1 MVTSYTRKPDGSYEV
16 NSDKKQ
22 ITVEPAVELPALLR
36 RVRKAWH
43 KFEGTLRSSLADAIT
58 LGKELLALKES
69 TEHGQFGRHFSD
81 HVAPVEG
88 ALPFTKRWAQK
99 LMVMADNPVIE
110 AAKANHDSPLPS
122 DLNTV
127 YELATMTAPALEA
140 AIEAGKVTPATTRA
154 EAKEIKRDTQPSKPP
169 VSDDQQQRARK
180 QRSERD
186 VLEDAAQAIEE
197 AIGTALLAYPDLRS
211 ALATRLR
218 LIEKGLRND
227 D

>member
-1 MVTSYTRKPDGSYEV
+1 MVISYTRKPDGSYQV
-16 NSDKKQ
+16 DSDKKQ
-22 ITVEPAVELPALLR
+22 IIVQPSAEVPALLR
-36 RVRKAWH
+36 RVRKAWD
-43 KFEGTLRSSLADAIT
+43 KLEGSLRSSLADAIFV
-58 LGKELLALKES
+58 GKELLALKEKI
-69 TEHGQFGRHFSD
+69 EHGQFGRHFSD
-81 HVAPVEG
+81 HPDRVAG
-88 ALPFTKRWAQK
+88 ALPITWSWAGR
-99 LMVMADNPVIE
+99 LMKIAGNE
-110 AAKANHDSPLPS
+110 ALSNSAHEQNLPT

-154 EAKEIKRDTQPSKPP
+154 EAKEIKKAAEPKRLQVTAEEAEPRPK
-169 VSDDQQQRARK
+169 K

-197 AIGTALLAYPDLRS
+197 AIGTALLAYPNLRS

-218 LIEKGLRND
+218 MIEKGLRND

>member
-1 MVTSYTRKPDGSYEV
+1 MVTSYTRKPDGSYQV
-16 NSDKKQ
+16 DSDKKQ
-22 ITVEPAVELPALLR
+22 ITVEPEVELPALLR

-81 HVAPVEG
+81 HAEPVEG
-88 ALPFTKRWAQK
+88 ALPFTSSWAGR
-99 LMVMADNPVIE
+99 LMKIAGNQVLANPAHVQDLPAD
-110 AAKANHDSPLPS
+110 L
-122 DLNTV
+122 LTV

-140 AIEAGKVTPATTRA
+140 AIDAGKVTPATTRA
-154 EAKEIKRDTQPSKPP
+154 EAKQIKREAQPSKPP
-169 VSDDQQQRARK
+169 ASDDEQQRARK

-197 AIGTALLAYPDLRS
+197 AIGTALVAYPNLRS

-227 D
+227 E

>member
-1 MVTSYTRKPDGSYEV
+1 MVTSYTRKPDGSYQV
-16 NSDKKQ
+16 DSDKKQ
-22 ITVEPAVELPALLR
+22 ITVQPAAEVPALLR
-36 RVRKAWH
+36 RVRKAWDR
-43 KFEGTLRSSLADAIT
+43 FEGALRSSLADAIT

-81 HVAPVEG
+81 HAEPVEG
-88 ALPFTKRWAQK
+88 ALPFGW
-99 LMVMADNPVIE
+99 
-110 AAKANHDSPLPS
+110 AKANKLMRMASNQTLSNSVHARNLPA
-122 DLNTV
+122 DLDAV

-140 AIEAGKVTPATTRA
+140 AIEAGKVTPATTRT
-154 EAKEIKRDTQPSKPP
+154 EAKEIKKAADPNRVQVTAVEAEPRPK
-169 VSDDQQQRARK
+169 K

-186 VLEDAAQAIEE
+186 VLQDAAQAIEE
-197 AIGTALLAYPDLRS
+197 AIGTALLAYPNLRS

>member
-1 MVTSYTRKPDGSYEV
+1 MVISYTRKPDGSYQV
-16 NSDKKQ
+16 DSDKKQ
-22 ITVEPAVELPALLR
+22 SIVQPSAEVPALLR
-36 RVRKAWH
+36 RVRKAWDR
-43 KFEGTLRSSLADAIT
+43 FEGALRSSLADAIA

-81 HVAPVEG
+81 HAEPVEG
-88 ALPFTKRWAQK
+88 ALPFTRKWAHRI
-99 LMVMADNPVIE
+99 MTIAENPAIADV
-110 AAKANHDSPLPS
+110 HQGGHLPP

-154 EAKEIKRDTQPSKPP
+154 EAKEIKKAAEPKRLRVTAEEAEPRPK
-169 VSDDQQQRARK
+169 K

-197 AIGTALLAYPDLRS
+197 AIGTALLAYPNLRS

-218 LIEKGLRND
+218 MIEKGLRND

>member
-1 MVTSYTRKPDGSYEV
+1 V
-16 NSDKKQ
+16 
-22 ITVEPAVELPALLR
+22 R
-36 RVRKAWH
+36 RVRSAWE
-43 KFEGTLRSSLADAIT
+43 KFEGSLRSSLADGIT
-58 LGKELLALKES
+58 LGKELLALKEQ

-81 HVAPVEG
+81 HAEPVEG

-154 EAKEIKRDTQPSKPP
+154 EAKEIKKAAEPKRLQVTAEEAEPRPK
-169 VSDDQQQRARK
+169 K

-197 AIGTALLAYPDLRS
+197 AIGTALLAYPNLRS

>member
-1 MVTSYTRKPDGSYEV
+1 MVTTYTRQPSGDDNVS
-16 NSDKKQ
+16 NTKKQ
-22 ITVEPAVELPALLR
+22 RAVQSTIVR
-36 RVRKAWH
+36 RVRSAWE
-43 KFEGTLRSSLADAIT
+43 KFEGSLRSSLADGIT
-58 LGKELLALKES
+58 LGKELLALKEQ

-81 HVAPVEG
+81 HAEPVEESM
-88 ALPFTKRWAQK
+88 PFTSRWARK
-99 LMVMADNPVIE
+99 LMMMAENPAIE
-110 AAKANHDSPLPS
+110 ERSHGTDLPI
-122 DLNTV
+122 DLHAV

-154 EAKEIKRDTQPSKPP
+154 EAKEIKKAAEPKRLQVTAEEAEPRPK
-169 VSDDQQQRARK
+169 K

-197 AIGTALLAYPDLRS
+197 AIGTALLAYPNLRS

>member
-1 MVTSYTRKPDGSYEV
+1 MVTSYTRKPDGSYQV
-16 NSDKKQ
+16 DSDKKQ
-22 ITVEPAVELPALLR
+22 ITVQPAAEVPALLR
-36 RVRKAWH
+36 RVRKAWDR
-43 KFEGTLRSSLADAIT
+43 FEGALRSSLADAIT

-81 HVAPVEG
+81 HAEPVDG
-88 ALPFTKRWAQK
+88 ALPFNARWAQK
-99 LMVMADNPVIE
+99 LMTMAGNEVI
-110 AAKANHDSPLPS
+110 ANASHATHLPA
-122 DLNTV
+122 DLETI

-140 AIEAGKVTPATTRA
+140 AIEAGKVTPATTRT
-154 EAKEIKRDTQPSKPP
+154 EAKEIKKAADPKRLQVTAEKAEPRPK
-169 VSDDQQQRARK
+169 K

-197 AIGTALLAYPDLRS
+197 AIGTALVAYPNLRS

-227 D
+227 E